1 MPVYKKHNGKPV
13 VGYKGSELGHT
24 DPIVANVMQWYY
36 QKPDGEMGEPLSLK
50 AENEMLGHMGYKEA
64 KEIRKKSFG
73 TLLAEQ
79 DGGLGSSLKAA
90 ISKKTKAKITGIKEA
105 FHPLNIAKKL
115 TGGSNWAPA
124 MLGKMFGVDKSKV
137 DYFSGVKSKNTAN
150 LQSSDS
156 MDSPEV
162 TECLGYIY
170 KSLKQS
176 TEDKKLADEQK
187 RTRLEEEDSEEETR
201 NQEIV
206 KALTGRVKKEKPYR
220 DEKGRFAKK
229 PTEQKTRTTT
239 NTPKG
244 MEIPKT
250 RTTTNTPSGNFRP
263 NPARTTPTQSTPIIP
278 SSVFKGV
285 AAGAGAAAAA
295 SVAAKISRG
304 ESRGASKE
312 SYTQANIVGK
322 DVNQAQIVK
331 GNIDITTGKPFDK
344 SLNEMTIAEVI
355 DLGKRRYNYYKI
367 PDPKKPG
374 KFIARGGSAMGKY
387 QFIPGTLA
395 DSAKK
400 LYGNGWE
407 NHPFDNQAQEDINIS
422 FIMDNGER
430 LKQAGIPV
438 TDVSLYLMHFF
449 GNPKQTA
456 MVLNGDDNTKMST
469 ILGDFA
475 SKQNP
480 SVATMTIAQY
490 KQHLTKKGFDFRIVD
505 LSQTKEVPNQNNVG
519 QKLNDASNNL
529 NNTRADINA
538 SNDKA
543 PPVVSSTNVNSQ
555 QSQPSQSSPQGD
567 DRSAY
572 QKKAEVKK

>member
-1 MPVYKKHNGKPV
+1 MN
-13 VGYKGSELGHT
+13 
-24 DPIVANVMQWYY
+24 Y
-36 QKPDGEMGEPLSLK
+36 Q
-50 AENEMLGHMGYKEA
+50 EA
-64 KEIRKKSFG
+64 AKLRKKSFG

-79 DGGLGSSLKAA
+79 EGGLGSSIKSA
-90 ISKKTKAKITGIKEA
+90 ISQKTQAKIAGIKEK
-105 FHPLNIAKKL
+105 FDPLNIAKTL

-124 MLGKMFGVDKSKV
+124 MLGKLFNVDKSRV
-137 DYFSGVKSKNTAN
+137 DYFSGVKNKTASLSGN
-150 LQSSDS
+150 DS
-156 MDSPEV
+156 GTIDSPEA

-170 KSLKQS
+170 KSLQQS
-176 TEDKKLADEQK
+176 VADKKLAEEQK
-187 RTRLEEEDSEEETR
+187 RARLEEEDSEEETR
-201 NQEIV
+201 NQEIIQ
-206 KALTGRVKKEKPYR
+206 ALTGRVKKEKPYR

-229 PTEQKTRTTT
+229 PTEETKPTGAKPTE
-239 NTPKG
+239 TPKVF
-244 MEIPKT
+244 K
-250 RTTTNTPSGNFRP
+250 P
-263 NPARTTPTQSTPIIP
+263 NPARTPRTPSTPTPIQSTPIIP
-278 SSVFKGV
+278 SGVFKGV
-285 AAGAGAAAAA
+285 ATGAAAAA
-295 SVAAKISRG
+295 AAEVAAKISRG

-331 GNIDITTGKPFDK
+331 GNIDVTTGKPFDK

-355 DLGKRRYNYYKI
+355 SLGKRRYNYYKV
-367 PDPKKPG
+367 PDPKNPG

-407 NHPFDNQAQEDINIS
+407 NHQFDNQAQEDINIS

-456 MVLNGDDNTKMST
+456 MVLNGNDNTQMST

-490 KQHLTKKGFDFRIVD
+490 KQHLIKKGFDFKIVN
-505 LSQTKEVPNQNNVG
+505 LSQIKEVPNQNTVG
-519 QKLNDASNNL
+519 QKLNDDSNNL
-529 NNTRADINA
+529 NNTRADIESKN
-538 SNDKA
+538 SK
-543 PPVVSSTNVNSQ
+543 PIIISTTNINSQ
-555 QSQPSQSSPQGD
+555 TNTEAPVQSVGD
-567 DRSAY
+567 RLNAY
-572 QKKAEVKK
+572 QQKARN

>member
-1 MPVYKKHNGKPV
+1 MDY
-13 VGYKGSELGHT
+13 T
-24 DPIVANVMQWYY
+24 Q
-36 QKPDGEMGEPLSLK
+36 
-50 AENEMLGHMGYKEA
+50 A
-64 KEIRKKSFG
+64 KTIREKSFG

-79 DGGLGSSLKAA
+79 KGGFGSSLKAA
-90 ISKKTKAKITGIKEA
+90 LSQKSKARAAGLKEK
-105 FHPLNIAKKL
+105 FDPLNIAKTL

-124 MLGKMFGVDKSKV
+124 LLGKLFNVDKKRV
-137 DYFSGVKSKNTAN
+137 DYFSGVKPKSTAK
-150 LQSSDS
+150 LESSES
-156 MDSPEV
+156 LNSPEAV
-162 TECLGYIY
+162 ECLGYIY

-176 TEDKKLADEQK
+176 AVDKKLADEQK
-187 RTRLEEEDSEEETR
+187 RNRLEEEDAEEETR

-220 DEKGRFAKK
+220 DEKGRFAKR
-229 PTEQKTRTTT
+229 PTETPKSTTT
-239 NTPKG
+239 
-244 MEIPKT
+244 KT
-250 RTTTNTPSGNFRP
+250 TETPSVFKP
-263 NPARTTPTQSTPIIP
+263 NPARTVTPTQTSPIIP

-285 AAGAGAAAAA
+285 AAAAGAAAAA
-295 SVAAKISRG
+295 GVAAKISRG

-331 GNIDITTGKPFDK
+331 GNIDVTTGKPFDK

-367 PDPKKPG
+367 PDPKNPG

-400 LYGNGWE
+400 LYGSGWE
-407 NHPFDNQAQEDINIS
+407 NHLFDNQAQEDINIS

-438 TDVSLYLMHFF
+438 TDASLYLMHFF

-505 LSQTKEVPNQNNVG
+505 LSQTKEVPSQNDVG

-538 SNDKA
+538 ANDKPA
-543 PPVVSSTNVNSQ
+543 PVVSSTNVNSQ
-555 QSQPSQSSPQGD
+555 QSQPTQSSPQGD